1 VGLILGGLLGSGIT
15 ALATHDDGDRRVPV
29 SRFGPG
35 ADGFGP
41 GYGNR
46 DGNGFGPGSR
56 GGYGFGNEG
65 QNGTAPNGTT
75 PNGGGQTVP
84 TPQPTT
90 SG

>member
-1 VGLILGGLLGSGIT
+1 LILGGLLGSGIT
-15 ALATHDDGDRRVPV
+15 ALATHDDGNRRVPV

-35 ADGFGP
+35 HDGFGP

-46 DGNGFGPGSR
+46 DGNGFGSGNR
-56 GGYGFGNEG
+56 GGDGFGNRG
-65 QNGTAPNGTT
+65 QNGTA